1 MQHAPIQRAIPASD
15 NGTSALAA
23 LAALST
29 TVFSSLTATLDAYL
43 ALAMQVAGTRTAFIS
58 LFEVAHQRILSVRNQ
73 NGCAVAAGS
82 RVPLEE
88 TFCQYV
94 RASGSP
100 VIVEDAGRDP
110 RVCGVATRTRF
121 SIGAFLGV
129 PLMTTSGSLAGTLCA
144 LDPAPRAFRQHHIH
158 ILQIIAQHLATLL
171 EQALANANA
180 ARSSR
185 QNMPDEDMASVLH
198 MVAHDIRSPLS
209 AILGNV
215 DLMLTGFYGALSDDQ
230 REMLASVR
238 ESSRFINR
246 LAMDLVDTAAAQVG
260 TLSILRYRFEPAA
273 LAQAIVAACAAEA
286 REKHLTLAALC
297 DPDLPTMDGDADRV
311 RQIILNLVG
320 NALRYTTS
328 GSVLIRV
335 TAQPSTVIFSV
346 EDTGPGIP
354 AAQQETIWA
363 QHMRASAVGT
373 GIGLGLYIVRRLV
386 RALGGTVGL
395 ESAPGQGSRVW
406 VRLPIRCPARL
417 CNDAPIA
424 REDPN

>member
-1 MQHAPIQRAIPASD
+1 MEYAPIRRAIPASD
-15 NGTSALAA
+15 NGTVALAA

-29 TVFSSLTATLDAYL
+29 TVFSSLAATLDAYL
-43 ALAMQVAGTRTAFIS
+43 TLVMQVAGTRTAFIS

-100 VIVEDAGRDP
+100 VIVEDASRDP
-110 RVCGVATRTRF
+110 RVFGVASRTTS

-129 PLMTTSGSLAGTLCA
+129 PLMTTTGSLAGTLCA
-144 LDPAPRAFRQHHIH
+144 LDPEPHEFRPHHVH

-171 EQALANANA
+171 HQALANANA

-185 QNMPDEDMASVLH
+185 QGMPDEDMATVLQ

-215 DLMLTGFYGALSDDQ
+215 ELMLTDFYGALSDDQ
-230 REMLASVR
+230 REMLTSVR

-260 TLSILRYRFEPAA
+260 TLSILRYRFDPAA

-286 REKHLTLAALC
+286 SEKHLTLAAQC
-297 DPDLPTMDGDADRV
+297 DPDLPTMVGDADRV

-320 NALRYTTS
+320 NALRYTVS
-328 GSVLIRV
+328 GSVMIRV
-335 TAQPSTVIFSV
+335 TAQPATVTFSV

-354 AAQQETIWA
+354 AAQQETIWE

-386 RALGGTVGL
+386 RALGGAVGL

-406 VRLPIRCPARL
+406 VRLPIHCPVPLRNHEPVASGQ
-417 CNDAPIA
+417 
-424 REDPN
+424 